1 MGFEPAQA
9 RRDYLHT
16 PDRNPKLQLDM
27 PTEVPPDRE
36 TCVMW
41 DKEADSHNGKLESE
55 YYTALQAHLE
65 VLNTTIATVV
75 PPAATTL
82 KRKKY
87 TRSRRALRRAQK
99 GALLPENYSA
109 QRGERL
115 VGSGGCEAGSEVGA
129 SGRPSRSCLCVCRSA
144 VKRGVRK

>member
-9 RRDYLHT
+9 RRDYIYN
-16 PDRNPKLQLDM
+16 PDRNPNLQLDM

-75 PPAATTL
+75 PPG
-82 KRKKY
+82 
-87 TRSRRALRRAQK
+87 SNDSEAQ
-99 GALLPENYSA
+99 EVHA
-109 QRGERL
+109 Q
-115 VGSGGCEAGSEVGA
+115 
-129 SGRPSRSCLCVCRSA
+129 PPRSA
-144 VKRGVRK
+144 ACSKRGTAARKLLSPKRGKARRFGRL